1 MHLGVFYGL
10 ITVEGQSSKGEKG
23 IPLCRFLSCSTVGLL
38 KSAAIVSTQTDDVLC
53 PDADHTPVPTTGD
66 TESGPLF
73 TTTANTHRKPT
84 EPAEHSEPVTDPIKV
99 AASSVL
105 LSL

>member
-1 MHLGVFYGL
+1 MHLGVVYSL

-23 IPLCRFLSCSTVGLL
+23 VPLCHFLSCSTAGLL

-66 TESGPLF
+66 AESHPPF
-73 TTTANTHRKPT
+73 NHKPIEPT
-84 EPAEHSEPVTDPIKV
+84 EPAEHSGPVTDPIKV
-99 AASSVL
+99 AASCVAL